1 MTTELTRDQIIN
13 LISPSSK
20 NSEHHDLAFANR
32 VIDAMRDLTQRP
44 AAQTE
49 READVYG
56 STDIPWSFA
65 VSRKLEPQEK
75 RLMSMLVKAFGADHP
90 SIDDMAQLILTRSA
104 PKPPAPTSGN
114 ILTDAFNEVQALKQ
128 QATPTREAR
137 EAEQR
142 ARMQARLATSHEGK
156 ATADFDL
163 PAPNDAPQQA
173 TPAQEP
179 GVFREY
185 FDAHRALIAAKGV
198 SERAS
203 HAHIVGYRAPSHST
217 GSEPYAASVA
227 RNDQLK
233 RADDAARCARKEAEA
248 RFNAALSAA
257 QSATQQATPEPDRD
271 GDAFRTAARLGLT
284 LRFYGGCAQSGMPGS
299 PSAYEVV
306 SAGGDPAAAMREAV
320 ERASAVIHAGGQ
332 AQKLATPEPGL
343 LKTFLAEADRAG
355 ITHLP
360 ATFGAD
366 LAAATPEPEF
376 DDCSSSPTGKHS
388 ESWFGNGDC
397 DHCKTGAQN
406 APMAATPEPL
416 TSFDDPR
423 AQIVYDLLC
432 SDEAPPPE
440 QHWEGWVARRIV
452 DALAATP
459 EPVGESWGWAIE
471 DKHGVAQAIRPARKE
486 FFRCVQSSEPF
497 TAEDVSKM
505 DREWA
510 GLAPHRIVTLYTR
523 PAPGVP
529 DGFALVPVEPTP
541 QMTTLVEHD
550 MWDKP
555 FVNGADVWSAVLAAA
570 QAKGGEHGD
579 SR

>member
-1 MTTELTRDQIIN
+1 MTTELTKAAQQALEACPFCGGEPQDA
-13 LISPSSK
+13 
-20 NSEHHDLAFANR
+20 HHIEYGRWAVTCRCGASGASANTGPNAT
-32 VIDAMRDLTQRP
+32 DAAKIKAYSDARTAWNTRALTQRP
-44 AAQTE
+44 AAPTLKGFTPPTAE
-49 READVYG
+49 LLDE
-56 STDIPWSFA
+56 
-65 VSRKLEPQEK
+65 
-75 RLMSMLVKAFGADHP
+75 MLAITGDFDASAGAP
-90 SIDDMAQLILTRSA
+90 CL
-104 PKPPAPTSGN
+104 KPPGCNGSNCLGCGERPAAQTLSHDETHDWGDRIAKLQRPASLPAP
-114 ILTDAFNEVQALKQ
+114 Q
-128 QATPTREAR
+128 QATPTRATR

-142 ARMQARLATSHEGK
+142 ARMQARLATRREGK

-163 PAPNDAPQQA
+163 PPPNDA
-173 TPAQEP
+173 
-179 GVFREY
+179 
-185 FDAHRALIAAKGV
+185 I
-198 SERAS
+198 
-203 HAHIVGYRAPSHST
+203 
-217 GSEPYAASVA
+217 
-227 RNDQLK
+227 
-233 RADDAARCARKEAEA
+233 
-248 RFNAALSAA
+248 
-257 QSATQQATPEPDRD
+257 QQATPEPDRD

-459 EPVGESWGWAIE
+459 EPVGEPTREMVIAGRRAVQATQGCSSA
-471 DKHGVAQAIRPARKE
+471 GVARSVFEAMSNA
-486 FFRCVQSSEPF
+486 
-497 TAEDVSKM
+497 
-505 DREWA
+505 
-510 GLAPHRIVTLYTR
+510 R